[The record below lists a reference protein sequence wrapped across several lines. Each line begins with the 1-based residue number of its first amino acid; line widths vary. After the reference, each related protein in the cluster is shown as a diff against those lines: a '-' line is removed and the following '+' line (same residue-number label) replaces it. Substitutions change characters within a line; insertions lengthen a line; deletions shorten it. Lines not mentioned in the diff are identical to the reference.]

1 MKRNATGERA
11 TVTFTVQQ
19 PRLSC
24 LQIRTCCERGEEKKL
39 IFPIQI
45 RKGNI
50 CWSGL
55 QTRERESTDMDQQAG
70 DVSDIQMYI
79 WR

>member
-1 MKRNATGERA
+1 MQLASEPQWHLQFSNQGYPVYRSARA
-11 TVTFTVQQ
+11 VNGVKK
-19 PRLSC
+19 
-24 LQIRTCCERGEEKKL
+24 KKL